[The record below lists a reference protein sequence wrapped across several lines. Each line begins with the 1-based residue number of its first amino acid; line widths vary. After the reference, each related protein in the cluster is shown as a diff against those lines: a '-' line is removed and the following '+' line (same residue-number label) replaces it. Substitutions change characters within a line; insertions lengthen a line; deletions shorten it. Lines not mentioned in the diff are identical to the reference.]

1 MLWGSLQHP
10 IWAQGKSLVYKLF
23 AGDLAADYGS
33 FDAILPVIPLPARAR
48 RSVWRLQ
55 EAVRVNINMQ
65 ADAAAPL
72 HLRQPLRQIVLHG
85 RTARALD

>member
-33 FDAILPVIPLPARAR
+33 FDAILPVIPPACARTPVSLAVTRSCKGQYQHAGGCCRAASPAPTIAPDSFAWAHRAR
-48 RSVWRLQ
+48 
-55 EAVRVNINMQ
+55 
-65 ADAAAPL
+65 P
-72 HLRQPLRQIVLHG
+72 
-85 RTARALD
+85 

>member
-33 FDAILPVIPLPARAR
+33 FDAILPVIP
-48 RSVWRLQ
+48 
-55 EAVRVNINMQ
+55 
-65 ADAAAPL
+65 
-72 HLRQPLRQIVLHG
+72 PLRAHAGQSGGYKKL
-85 RTARALD
+85 